1 MPRAIWP
8 FRRTARTRTVGSM
21 GATAVLSGYP
31 AHREADVVLRG
42 GGVVRFRPVRPEDE
56 PKIFGLLTSLGSE
69 SRLNRFFSLGT
80 DLGAEARRAVDVD
93 YKRTYAL
100 VVTAGTERRLV
111 AHAAYYAKPEGSAE
125 IAWVVADDWQ
135 NKGLGTLLLAH
146 LAEHAESLGIGPF
159 VAYVLP
165 ENRRMADV
173 LRASGF
179 PLRTWRTVGQ
189 VMFEFPSSLSVAARD
204 LFDRRERVAAA
215 ASIGALVAPRSI
227 AVIGASRSRGT
238 IGGEVFHNLL
248 ATGFTGPVY
257 PVNPHAAV
265 VQSVAAYASIGDVP
279 GPVDL
284 AVIVVPAA
292 SVLDA
297 ARESAAKG
305 VHALVVISAGF
316 AETGTDG
323 AQLQRELLAICR
335 DAGIRIVG
343 PNCMGIMNTASLIR
357 MNATFAPNFPPAGRV
372 GFMSQSGALG
382 LAIIDE
388 VARRGIGLSS
398 FVSVGNKA
406 DVSGNDLI
414 QYWAS
419 DPATDVMLLYLESFG
434 NPRKFARLSREIG
447 RSKPILVVKS
457 GRSVAG
463 ARATTSH
470 TGALV
475 AASDVTVDALFRE
488 TGVVRTETL
497 AELLDAAAL
506 FATQPLPRGSRVGIV
521 TNAGGPAI
529 LCADACEARGLD
541 VPPLPESV
549 RATLRAFLPAEAS
562 VANPVDMIASA
573 TPEQYARAIATL
585 AASEA
590 IDAIVA
596 IFIPPL
602 VTQLAEV
609 AAAIATVARA
619 LPRPVPLI
627 AVLMSED
634 RAQAVLAD
642 ARVPVYPYP
651 EDAARALAHAAAHAQ
666 WRARPEGTVPTFA
679 DIRAADASALVTSA
693 LREGRGWL
701 APREVAELLSCYGL
715 TVAPYRIAATP
726 ESAGLAAAEL
736 GGDVALKAIA
746 PGLVHKTEA
755 KAVRL
760 GLAGPEATEAAA
772 RELAADVARAGH
784 QIESYLVQRMVGPGV
799 EMLVG
804 MVHDPSFGPVV
815 VCGSGGTAVELMKDV
830 SVRVSPLTDRGAAD
844 MVRSLRTFPLLDGY
858 RGRPKADVAALEDTV
873 LRIGALVEAH
883 PEIAEL
889 DCNPVMVLASG
900 AVVVDARIR
909 VEAVPPWPPM
919 GALRP

>member
-1 MPRAIWP
+1 MI
-8 FRRTARTRTVGSM
+8 V
-21 GATAVLSGYP
+21 GYP
-31 AHREADVVLRG
+31 AHREADVVLRDG
-42 GGVVRFRPVRPEDE
+42 SVVRIRPVRPEDE
-56 PKIFGLLTSLGSE
+56 PAILALLGALESD

-80 DLGAEARRAVDVD
+80 DMPGEARRAVDVD
-93 YKRTYAL
+93 YERTYAL
-100 VVTAGTERRLV
+100 VAIAGIDRRIV
-111 AHAAYYAKPEGSAE
+111 AHAAYFAEPLGSAE
-125 IAWVVADDWQ
+125 IAWVVADDSQ
-135 NKGLGTLLLAH
+135 NNGLGTLLLAH

-159 VAYVLP
+159 VANVRP
-165 ENRRMADV
+165 ENRRMMDM
-173 LRASGF
+173 LRESGF
-179 PLRTWRTVGQ
+179 PLRTSRSAGEV
-189 VMFEFPSSLSVAARD
+189 VLEFPTSLTAIARD
-204 LFDRRERVAAA
+204 RFERRELIAAA
-215 ASIGALVAPRSI
+215 ASVGTLLSPGSI

-248 ATGFTGPVY
+248 ATGFNGPVY
-257 PVNPHAAV
+257 PVNPAARV
-265 VQSVAAYASIGDVP
+265 VQSIAAYSSVRDLP

-297 ARESAAKG
+297 ARECAAAG

-316 AETGTDG
+316 GETGPNG
-323 AQLQRELLAICR
+323 VRLQHELLSICR
-335 DAGIRIVG
+335 DAGIRLVG
-343 PNCMGIMNTASLIR
+343 PNCMGIMNTAGAVR
-357 MNATFAPNFPPAGRV
+357 MNATFAPTFPPAGRV

-414 QYWAS
+414 QYWAT

-447 RSKPILVVKS
+447 RKKPILAVKS

-463 ARATTSH
+463 ARATSSH
-470 TGALV
+470 TGALI
-475 AASDVTVDALFRE
+475 AASDVTVDALFRQ

-506 FATQPLPRGSRVGIV
+506 FATQPLPAGRRVGIV

-529 LCADACEARGLD
+529 LCTDACDARGLE
-541 VPPLPESV
+541 VPQFPGDLQ
-549 RATLRAFLPAEAS
+549 AALRQFLPAEAS
-562 VANPVDMIASA
+562 VGNPVDMIASA
-573 TPEQYARAIATL
+573 TPEQYARVITTM
-585 AASEA
+585 AASDA
-590 IDAIVA
+590 VDAIIA

-602 VTQLAEV
+602 VTRLAEV
-609 AAAIATVARA
+609 AAAIASAARD

-651 EDAARALAHAAAHAQ
+651 EDAARALAHAAAHSE
-666 WRARPEGTVPTFA
+666 WRVRPGGTVPTFA
-679 DIRAADASALVTSA
+679 DARTSAAAAIVGSALAS
-693 LREGRGWL
+693 GGGWL
-701 APREVAELLSCYGL
+701 APGDVAELLACYGL
-715 TVAPYRIAATP
+715 TLAPYRIAATP
-726 ESAGLAAAEL
+726 EAAGLAADEL
-736 GGDVALKAIA
+736 GGEVALKAIA

-755 KAVRL
+755 NAVRL
-760 GLAGPEATEAAA
+760 GLAGSAATAAAA
-772 RELAADVARAGH
+772 RELAADVTRAGH
-784 QIESYLVQRMVGPGV
+784 QLAGYLVQQMIGPGV
-799 EMLVG
+799 DMLVG
-804 MVHDPSFGPVV
+804 MVHDRSFGPVV
-815 VCGSGGTAVELMKDV
+815 VCGAGGTAVELMNDV
-830 SVRVSPLTDRGAAD
+830 SVRVTPLTDLDASD

-858 RGRPKADVAALEDTV
+858 RGRPKADIGALEDTV
-873 LRIGALVEAH
+873 LRIAALVEAH

-889 DCNPVMVLASG
+889 DCNPVIVLASG

-909 VEAVPPWPPM
+909 IEAVAPWPPM
-919 GALRP
+919 GALSS

>member
-1 MPRAIWP
+1 MAD
-8 FRRTARTRTVGSM
+8 TTVI
-21 GATAVLSGYP
+21 SGYP
-31 AHREADVVLRG
+31 AYREADVVLRD
-42 GGVVRFRPVRPEDE
+42 GGVVRIRPVRPEDE
-56 PKIFGLLTSLGSE
+56 PAVLTLLASLGSE

-80 DLGAEARRAVDVD
+80 DLGTEAGRAVDVD
-93 YKRTYAL
+93 YERTYAL
-100 VVTAGTERRLV
+100 VAIAGLDRGIV
-111 AHAAYYAKPEGSAE
+111 AHAAYYAKPEGPAE
-125 IAWVVADDWQ
+125 VAWVVADDWQ
-135 NKGLGTLLLAH
+135 GKGLGTLLLAH
-146 LAEHAESLGIGPF
+146 LAEHAESRGIGSF

-165 ENRRMADV
+165 ENHRMVDV
-173 LRASGF
+173 LRESGF
-179 PLRTWRTVGQ
+179 PLLGSRTVGQ
-189 VMFEFPSSLSVAARD
+189 VVFEFPTSLSAAARD
-204 LFDRRERVAAA
+204 RFDRRERVAAA
-215 ASIGALVAPRSI
+215 ASVGTLVAPQSI
-227 AVIGASRSRGT
+227 AVVGASRSRGT

-257 PVNPHAAV
+257 PVNPHARV
-265 VQSVAAYASIGDVP
+265 VQSVAAYPSIGDVP

-316 AETGTDG
+316 AETGADG
-323 AQLQRELLAICR
+323 VRLQRELLAICR
-335 DAGIRIVG
+335 DAGIRLVG
-343 PNCMGIMNTASLIR
+343 PNCMGIMNTAGAVR

-447 RSKPILVVKS
+447 RTKPILVVKS

-463 ARATTSH
+463 VRATSSH

-475 AASDVTVDALFRE
+475 AASDVTVDALFRQ

-506 FATQPLPRGSRVGIV
+506 FATQPLPAGPRVGIV

-549 RATLRAFLPAEAS
+549 RAALRAFLPAEAS

-573 TPEQYARAIATL
+573 TPEQYARAVATL
-585 AASEA
+585 AASDA
-590 IDAIVA
+590 VDAIVA

-609 AAAIATVARA
+609 AAAIATVARE

-634 RAQAVLAD
+634 RAQAVLAE
-642 ARVPVYPYP
+642 ARVPIYPYP

-666 WRARPEGTVPTFA
+666 WRARPEGTVPMFA
-679 DIRAADASALVTSA
+679 DVRAANASALVAVA

-701 APREVAELLSCYGL
+701 APREVAELLTCYGL

-726 ESAGLAAAEL
+726 ETAGLAATEL
-736 GGDVALKAIA
+736 GGDVALKAVA

-760 GLAGPEATEAAA
+760 GLAGPQATEAAA

-784 QIESYLVQRMVGPGV
+784 QVESYLVQRMIGPGV

-815 VCGSGGTAVELMKDV
+815 VCGSGGTAVELLKDV
-830 SVRVSPLTDRGAAD
+830 SVRVSPLTDRDAAD

-858 RGRPKADVAALEDTV
+858 RGRPKADVGALEDTV

-909 VEAVPPWPPM
+909 VEAVTPGPPI